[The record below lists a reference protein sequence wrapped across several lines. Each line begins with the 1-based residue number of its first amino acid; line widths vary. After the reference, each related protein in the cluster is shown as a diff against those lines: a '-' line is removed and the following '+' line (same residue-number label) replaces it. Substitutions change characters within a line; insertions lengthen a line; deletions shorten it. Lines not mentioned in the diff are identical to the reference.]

1 MEQCRKLLFGDVGRC
16 MLTVQPNDL
25 IHRNIVQRLRM
36 NAPAR
41 TLTKWADDSLERGK
55 PCKFDVIWRLHKQAN
70 AQEVRTRPTSNIGNP
85 AGQVYHFLFYQLI
98 DAD

>member
-1 MEQCRKLLFGDVGRC
+1 
-16 MLTVQPNDL
+16 
-25 IHRNIVQRLRM
+25 M